1 MARVG
6 VSNLC
11 YAIVKQDDDAKLVYE
26 ELKKIAGTIELN
38 VSNSGDTSTLYADNG
53 AFESANALGDIKV
66 DITISELPVADYCTL
81 IGHKIVNGIVVN
93 HVDDVPP
100 DVALGFERVNSKGK
114 RTRTWLLKGSFS
126 EPDDKNKTKE
136 EKVNF
141 NTESISGTF
150 KVCQKNGY
158 WKVFVTEGTEGIAT
172 NVFDSFLSLE
182 TLNSIE
188 TLLTKTGA

>member
-11 YAIVKQDDDAKLVYE
+11 YAIVKQDDEAKLVYE
-26 ELKKIAGTIELN
+26 GFNKIHGTIELN
-38 VSNSGDTSTLYADNG
+38 ISNSGDTSTLYADNG

-66 DITISELPVADYCTL
+66 DATISELPVADYCTL
-81 IGHKIVNGIVVN
+81 TGHKIVNGIVAN

-100 DVALGFERVNSKGK
+100 DVAFGFERVNSKGK

-158 WKVFVTEGTEGIAT
+158 WKLSVTEGAEGIAT
-172 NVFDSFLSLE
+172 NVFETFLSLE

-188 TLLTKTGA
+188 TLLTKAGA